1 LKHRLKGDE
10 QYLAKQSPLA
20 LFGPLVIVL
29 ILGLVLGVAVGHSLW
44 SPSASK
50 YETVSLSAEATR
62 MVQVGRFTVTF
73 PSVVIASTGN
83 TTTIDIEIVNQDNFP
98 RFVEITLSLVASST
112 IDSETIADL
121 TATPLQ
127 ATLGAAGSIS
137 HPITLSPTSAGYAI
151 LDIWVRGELAGSM
164 TVYVVK

>member
-1 LKHRLKGDE
+1 M
-10 QYLAKQSPLA
+10 
-20 LFGPLVIVL
+20 
-29 ILGLVLGVAVGHSLW
+29 
-44 SPSASK
+44 
-50 YETVSLSAEATR
+50 SLSAEATR
-62 MVQVGRFTVTF
+62 MVQIERFTITF
-73 PSVVIASTGN
+73 PAVVIASTGN
-83 TTTIDIEIVNQDNFP
+83 TTTISIEVANQDDNP
-98 RFVEITLSLVASST
+98 RFVDVVLSLVASST

-137 HPITLSPTSAGYAI
+137 HSITLNPPSAGNAI